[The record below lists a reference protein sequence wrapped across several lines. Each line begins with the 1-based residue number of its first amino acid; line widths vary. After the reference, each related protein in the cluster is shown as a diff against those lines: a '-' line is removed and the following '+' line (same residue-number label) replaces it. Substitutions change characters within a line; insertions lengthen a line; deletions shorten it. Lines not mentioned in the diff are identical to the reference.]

1 MSTVRL
7 LDGREVDSNSEDWRH
22 ESEAR
27 AIAALPTLEERRA
40 WLESLE
46 KKRGKEAVDRL
57 RATMKALWAGRGG
70 EVTPK
75 HPAGKW
81 RAHTLARRVMP

>member
-1 MSTVRL
+1 MSTVWL
-7 LDGREVDSNSEDWRH
+7 IDGRAVSDTSEDWRH
-22 ESEAR
+22 ECEAR

-57 RATMKALWAGRGG
+57 RATMKALWAGRGS
-70 EVTPK
+70 K
-75 HPAGKW
+75 
-81 RAHTLARRVMP
+81 